1 MDMDMST
8 AACGW
13 PNPPVPRLDFT
24 FLFLPFDVRFRCK
37 RRLSLCWV
45 KYFGIVELPVFQTC
59 LNYEHCFFTAQ
70 QLNIHSQEMSLKNG
84 KNIRYVNKLGLKKVP
99 CCGCGGGPGIRK
111 GSSLACSEKIMM
123 AVVID
128 SDTC

>member
-13 PNPPVPRLDFT
+13 PCLDFT
-24 FLFLPFDVRFRCK
+24 FF
-37 RRLSLCWV
+37 CWA
-45 KYFGIVELPVFQTC
+45 KYFGIVELPVFQKC
-59 LNYEHCFFTAQ
+59 SNYEHCFFPTQ
-70 QLNIHSQEMSLKNG
+70 PLNFHSQETSLKNG
-84 KNIRYVNKLGLKKVP
+84 KKIRYVNKIGLKKVP

-111 GSSLACSEKIMM
+111 GSSLACLEKIKM

-128 SDTC
+128 SDSC